1 MRFCQRFGRR
11 RRSHAPTCA
20 ANPDLWF
27 GYLDDDDADGAA
39 KARAYE
45 TASVEARLVCLR
57 RCPLAQQRL
66 CAQRAVDHGEEYG
79 VWAGVKLP
87 GGQYR
92 KRHELAAAHD
102 TLRRI
107 ADGDVSAR
115 QLPENAALL
124 ERRQSVMLPVVA
136 TVIHLPPSRIDP
148 RTAA

>member
-1 MRFCQRFGRR
+1 MERPTQLERR
-11 RRSHAPTCA
+11 VPQDRPCA

-27 GYLDDDDADGAA
+27 GYVDDDGADGAA

-45 TASVEARLVCLR
+45 TASIAARAVCLR
-57 RCPLAQQRL
+57 RCPLAEQRL

-92 KRHELAAAHD
+92 KRSQLAAAHQA
-102 TLRRI
+102 LRQI
-107 ADGDVSAR
+107 AAGDISAR

-124 ERRQSVMLPVVA
+124 ERRQTLALPVVA
-136 TVIHLPPSRIDP
+136 AVLHLSAARIDP
-148 RTAA
+148 LSAA